1 MLTVVVGLGEV
12 VRVLSMIV
20 LIYWTI
26 QQVLWIITHE
36 LSDSG
41 RATNKQISQQ
51 IGFDYASVVSPLNT
65 RWLCVTM
72 LIWTSAAIAKEKFSR
87 EAYEAIHVKLLKHII
102 FPQRGNAHL
111 SSQYVNF
118 MSIVWRLRKVLVS
131 RGTSMFEGWG
141 MGSQI
146 KTR

>member
-1 MLTVVVGLGEV
+1 MST
-12 VRVLSMIV
+12 
-20 LIYWTI
+20 
-26 QQVLWIITHE
+26 
-36 LSDSG
+36 
-41 RATNKQISQQ
+41 
-51 IGFDYASVVSPLNT
+51 LNT
-65 RWLCVTM
+65 RWLCVTI
-72 LIWTSAAIAKEKFSR
+72 LILTSAAIAKAKFSR
-87 EAYEAIHVKLLKHII
+87 EAYEAIRVKLLKHII
-102 FPQRGNAHL
+102 MSQRGNAHL

>member
-1 MLTVVVGLGEV
+1 MA
-12 VRVLSMIV
+12 
-20 LIYWTI
+20 
-26 QQVLWIITHE
+26 III
-36 LSDSG
+36 L
-41 RATNKQISQQ
+41 
-51 IGFDYASVVSPLNT
+51 
-65 RWLCVTM
+65 
-72 LIWTSAAIAKEKFSR
+72 TSAAIAKERFSQ

-102 FPQRGNAHL
+102 FSHRGNAHL